1 MKSSTSILSLLLA
14 LGVYAA
20 GPVITKFG
28 PFAST
33 VALADSGS
41 DDGDSDNSGHGSS
54 GGNDD
59 GPGHDSD
66 DGDDDDDDDDNDE
79 DDGDDNDEDDG
90 DEGETDDSGC
100 DSVSDLFKGG
110 CSL

>member
-14 LGVYAA
+14 LGIYTA
-20 GPVITKFG
+20 GPIITKFG

-33 VALADSGS
+33 VALASGS

-79 DDGDDNDEDDG
+79 DDGD
-90 DEGETDDSGC
+90 EGETDDSGC

>member
-14 LGVYAA
+14 LGIYTA
-20 GPVITKFG
+20 GPIITKFG

-33 VALADSGS
+33 VALASGS